1 MLGGAMWFR
10 VVPFVLGGAM
20 WFRVVPFDTGWC
32 HVVLGGSF

>member
-1 MLGGAMWFR
+1 MWFR